1 MKEEKPHKG
10 LSPVP
15 ESAQGRPAVII
26 RTMTVTTIIISP
38 WQTEADREL
47 AI

>member
-1 MKEEKPHKG
+1 MKEVKPHKG
-10 LSPVP
+10 LSTVP
-15 ESAQGRPAVII
+15 ESAQGRPAVIV

-38 WQTEADREL
+38 WQTGVDCEL